1 MIIKSMA
8 RKVPSFGQLI
18 DYFHKE
24 KFYRKAPTFA
34 HNLWGSNEP
43 DKIAEEFDHN
53 ATFLPKRANG
63 NYMYHEVI
71 VLGEYP
77 DISNA
82 KQERI
87 LLDLVQQYI
96 SLRAPDQMVYGRMH
110 LDTNHL
116 HFHLCISANT
126 VRGHQRRWLSK
137 ARFAGIQREIEKY
150 KLGKYPELGDE
161 KYYDMEARKKKWK
174 KAKQERES
182 KAKISRQEF
191 ELKKRTGKP
200 SQKEQDRAGLLEI
213 FDTALSET
221 EVTHRLAQLGFTTY
235 TRGNTEGVVKTA
247 TGRKYRLKT
256 LGLEPA
262 LQKTKQRLRIY
273 GERRAEL
280 ILNRAKAREN
290 TKDQKEPN
298 DRNR

>member
-24 KFYRKAPTFA
+24 QFYRDAPTYA
-34 HNLWGSNEP
+34 HNLWGSNDP
-43 DKIAEEFDHN
+43 DKIADEFDHN
-53 ATFLPKRANG
+53 STFLPKRANG

-77 DISNA
+77 DISSA

-137 ARFAGIQREIEKY
+137 SRFAGIQREI
-150 KLGKYPELGDE
+150 E
-161 KYYDMEARKKKWK
+161 KYYDMEARKKKWE

-191 ELKKRTGKP
+191 ELKKRTGQP
-200 SQKEQDRAGLLEI
+200 SQKEQDRAALLEI

-221 EVTHRLAQLGFTTY
+221 EVTHRLNQLGFATY
-235 TRGNTEGVVKTA
+235 IRGNTEGVIKTD

-256 LGLEPA
+256 LGLDKA
-262 LQKTKQRLRIY
+262 LQTTKNRLHLFE
-273 GERRAEL
+273 ERQAEMAL
-280 ILNRAKAREN
+280 LRAKQSEA
-290 TKDQKEPN
+290 KDRDSDNERKPN
-298 DRNR
+298 DPNERER